1 MGPAR
6 GVMPPLAPSLSGR
19 QGEKERRELMRKQ
32 RKSTCNGTVIAL
44 GILALLGLIV
54 VRTTGKGSEAWHE

>member
-1 MGPAR
+1 
-6 GVMPPLAPSLSGR
+6 
-19 QGEKERRELMRKQ
+19 MRKQ